1 MPKTSKRGSRIRG
14 PGGALRSGRRVARPW
29 RWERDAALL
38 SAPVRCKREQWYAIR
53 VRLKTG
59 APPTPFWLMARFLR
73 DEMPVRQLALPM
85 RPVLA
90 GRSQAGLIAWA
101 ESPRDATH
109 VQVRLLDAAAVEAV
123 DEVDFHAVA
132 EPDPVGHP
140 AANVPR
146 WSSVG
151 PARRIERVVVPS
163 SLGSIAGM
171 LHGQMVEIAEKPRSV
186 AALAARSGGASLVLD
201 PAWTASGRLTLTDVE
216 RLAANAYVLV
226 DLDSFAALLT
236 RAGAR
241 SPRVITLASAHELLS
256 ARVEYADAA
265 TRGFALQDAA
275 PLTVVDEIG
284 VFTLRALRA
293 NAAWR
298 RYADDVGFATLLSS
312 QGPWEE
318 KSGDVVSA
326 ARPIGGGELI
336 VTDLPWLVAKRHA
349 QLVAPR
355 VAEHL
360 LRMHTGGPLDEGVQF
375 WTRWLDAGVVVR
387 DVSDLAR
394 RYPPLCAVR
403 WASAGSSTARL
414 GVALPAAGAAVRR
427 SFCFSTGRCDLVA
440 PHDGLP
446 AEPAMIFMRWLARE
460 AREQTAWAQRV
471 LAGRSV
477 VWQFDAAA
485 GTRYALHFD
494 AARADLLP
502 PSTERLHLRLGL
514 ADATDAESG
523 VIRLADDLGIGGD
536 GSIEFQQR
544 FHRLLC
550 DRLEAAC

>member
-1 MPKTSKRGSRIRG
+1 M
-14 PGGALRSGRRVARPW
+14 
-29 RWERDAALL
+29 
-38 SAPVRCKREQWYAIR
+38 
-53 VRLKTG
+53 
-59 APPTPFWLMARFLR
+59 PFWLMVRFLR
-73 DEMPVRQLALPM
+73 DDTPVRQLALPM

-90 GRSQAGLIAWA
+90 GRRDTGLIAWA

-109 VQVRLLDAAAVEAV
+109 VQVRLLEAAAVATV

-151 PARRIERVVVPS
+151 PVRRVERILLPA
-163 SLGSIAGM
+163 SLSGIASVFD
-171 LHGQMVEIAEKPRSV
+171 GQRVEIAEKPRSV
-186 AALAARSGGASLVLD
+186 AALAAKSAGAAIVVD
-201 PAWTASGRLTLTDVE
+201 PAWTASGWLTLADVE
-216 RLAANAYVLV
+216 RLAAEAYVLV
-226 DLDSFAALLT
+226 DLDRFAALLT
-236 RAGAR
+236 RAGTL

-256 ARVEYADAA
+256 ARVEYADVA
-265 TRGFALQDAA
+265 TRGLALQDAA

-298 RYADDVGFATLLSS
+298 RYADGVGFATLLSS

-326 ARPIGGGELI
+326 ARPIGSGELV
-336 VTDLPWLVAKRHA
+336 VTDLPWLVAQRRA

-360 LRMHTGGPLDEGVQF
+360 LRMHAAGPLPEGVQF
-375 WTRWLDAGVVVR
+375 WTRGLEAGVVVR

-394 RYPPLCAVR
+394 RYPPLGAVR
-403 WASAGSSTARL
+403 WASPGSSTVRL
-414 GVALPAAGAAVRR
+414 GVALPAAGGAARR

-460 AREQTAWAQRV
+460 ARECTAWAQRT
-471 LAGRSV
+471 LAGRNV

-494 AARADLLP
+494 AAGDDLVP
-502 PSTERLHLRLGL
+502 PDAQHLHVRLG
-514 ADATDAESG
+514 ATAATDADSG
-523 VIRLADDLGIGGD
+523 VVRLADQLGIGGD

-550 DRLEAAC
+550 ARLEATR